1 MRINIIK
8 LIKKLKDPKKIHRF
22 LLRIYGAINSPMCQL
37 LNLFQSLKRVENRI
51 YKTMDPVDRSRILYA
66 PTYPQ
71 LKAMRRELL
80 LRKKYFSGIEEIAN
94 ANGGKIII
102 DVGANI
108 GYYSRACYHYCKDLE
123 IIGIEPSLRNLSFC
137 SMNLNDLFNV
147 TLVQCGFGDSY
158 GRFDV
163 SIPDYARSRKGE
175 NKFNTGL
182 FSAIGNES
190 IKGIRFFKFDSFCHH
205 MQINFKEIAWIK
217 IDVEGFE
224 LNVLNGMKEL
234 LQKTSAA
241 IELELNIRT
250 LNLSNTKFIDLL
262 SILKEFN
269 YVPLHNKDIEID
281 YELSRVVVYDLV
293 FVKKEYLEIAKKSC
307 DLTEFSEK
315 AISRWNEVYE
325 KKFR

>member
-1 MRINIIK
+1 MNIIK
-8 LIKKLKDPKKIHRF
+8 LINKLKNPKKIHRF
-22 LLRIYGAINSPMCQL
+22 FLRIYGVINSPIYQF

-51 YKTMDPVDRSRILYA
+51 YKTMDPVDRSILLYA
-66 PTYPQ
+66 PTYSQ

-80 LRKKYFSGIEEIAN
+80 LRKKYFSGIGEIAN
-94 ANGGKIII
+94 ANGGKIVI
-102 DVGANI
+102 DVGANL
-108 GYYSRACYHYCKDLE
+108 GYYSRACSHYCKDLE

-175 NKFNTGL
+175 QKFNTGL
-182 FSAIGNES
+182 FSAIGNETL
-190 IKGIRFFKFDSFCHH
+190 KGTRFFKFDSFCHH

-234 LQKTSAA
+234 LHQTSAA
-241 IELELNIRT
+241 IEFELNART
-250 LNLSNTKFIDLL
+250 LNLSNTKFIDML
-262 SILKEFN
+262 SIFKEFH
-269 YVPLHNKDIEID
+269 YLPLINKDIEID
-281 YELSRVVVYDLV
+281 FEISKVLVYDLV
-293 FVKKEYLEIAKKSC
+293 FVKKEYIEIAKKSLG
-307 DLTEFSEK
+307 LTEFSEN

-325 KKFR
+325 KKFG